1 MLGWHET
8 VMVRA
13 SCRKVLLRDSDT
25 VLGTHRVPTGPYCA
39 MTSPP

>member
-13 SCRKVLLRDSDT
+13 SRRKVLLRDGDT
-25 VLGTHRVPTGPYCA
+25 VLGTHVCPEVE
-39 MTSPP
+39 